1 MVEPAAE
8 KCSSNS
14 TTPDRAGA
22 PLIWIYLS
30 LELKQALFKADWKY
44 AMIKFSGKYDLVA
57 SGVTAAAIPQVY
69 GLPSNSGEL
78 RRQAMCRIEK
88 TNLHLG
94 GRNRRS
100 AARLKANLSK
110 HGDIRVHMF
119 VPATEYGAGWAWVTC
134 EKHDEVEKMLAFAEE
149 RRAQAAA
156 ALRENIQKSANT
168 KDDEDAASAAA
179 AETSAD
185 DAKCSE
191 SSGELSDE

>member
-1 MVEPAAE
+1 MA
-8 KCSSNS
+8 SNS
-14 TTPDRAGA
+14 FYTMRPVIPQTRSDTASRVT
-22 PLIWIYLS
+22 
-30 LELKQALFKADWKY
+30 
-44 AMIKFSGKYDLVA
+44 IKNIPV
-57 SGVTAAAIPQVY
+57 GVT
-69 GLPSNSGEL
+69 E
-78 RRQAMCRIEK
+78 
-88 TNLHLG
+88 
-94 GRNRRS
+94 
-100 AARLKANLSK
+100 ARLKANLSK